1 MDPECAGGAGRGG
14 GPSRAK
20 FPLSP
25 LERERLSSVAA
36 AAMELVTTAESEEGG
51 DGGDDE
57 AAAAIVLMELN

>member
-1 MDPECAGGAGRGG
+1 MDPECAGGAGRGGG

-25 LERERLSSVAA
+25 LERERLSSVA